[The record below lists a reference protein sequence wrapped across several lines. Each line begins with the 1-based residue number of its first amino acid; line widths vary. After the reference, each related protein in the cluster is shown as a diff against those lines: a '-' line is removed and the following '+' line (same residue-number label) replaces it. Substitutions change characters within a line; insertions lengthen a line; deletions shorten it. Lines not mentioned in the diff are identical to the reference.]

1 MSSPLGLPPVDRP
14 AFFYGQRLT
23 ADDLSTTQDA
33 HRHLRWLHNRT
44 LHTWGIA
51 LGMSV
56 SGERGARD
64 VRVEAGYAV
73 DCQGRELLLPEAQRI
88 PVPPSAGEGSDA
100 VSFYLTAAYPDDA
113 VITQTRAGVCDTSG
127 AVRLS
132 NRAILRWQR
141 TDDEIGELFETWRG
155 KEVILATVQVR
166 DCKLAARVSLAD
178 RREAKPSDQ
187 PYLTAGS
194 TESGSTTWQWWPEGG
209 QVSEAQGVMTTVDTS
224 LAAFQGVPR
233 YFAHVIGTREIAEKK
248 WVLEGFVR
256 VHKATSTGFQLVM
269 LLPRGLPSVF
279 GWAFNPAVAFNNAT
293 LDSMSGTWGWHVV
306 WMGVEP

>member
-14 AFFYGQRLT
+14 AFFSGQRVT
-23 ADDLSTTQDA
+23 ADDLSTTQDV

-73 DCQGRELLLPEAQRI
+73 DCQGRELLLPEPQLV
-88 PVPPSAGEGSDA
+88 PVPPSVGDGPDG
-100 VSFYLTAAYPDDA
+100 VPFYLTAAYPAKSA
-113 VITQTRAGVCDTSG
+113 VAQTRAGVCETDG

-132 NRAILRWQR
+132 NRAILQWQR
-141 TDDEIGELFETWRG
+141 ADESGELFETWRG
-155 KEVILATVQVR
+155 NEVILATIQVR
-166 DCKLAARVSLAD
+166 DCRLAARVSLAD

-194 TESGSTTWQWWPEGG
+194 TKGGSTTWQWWPQGSA
-209 QVSEAQGVMTTVDTS
+209 VSEAQGVMTTVDTS
-224 LAAFQGVPR
+224 LAAFQGDPR
-233 YFAHVIGTREIAEKK
+233 YFAHVIGTREIVEKK
-248 WVLEGFVR
+248 WVLEGFAR
-256 VHKATSTGFQLVM
+256 VHKATSTGFQLVL

-279 GWAFNPAVAFNNAT
+279 GWAFNPAAAFNQAT
-293 LDSMSGTWGWHVV
+293 LDSMSGAWGWHVV